1 MSDDAGKG
9 WSQVGAVGSRCAR
22 AGGSAGEEVG
32 EEVGGIELAVKLGT
46 TKSSVFRHL
55 KTLVERGY
63 LSQIPQTSKYRL
75 GIQTYVLGQVAT
87 RASTC

>member
-22 AGGSAGEEVG
+22 AGGSAG

-75 GIQTYVLGQVAT
+75 GIQAYVLGQVAA

>member
-32 EEVGGIELAVKLGT
+32 GGIELAVKLGT

-55 KTLVERGY
+55 KTLVERGN